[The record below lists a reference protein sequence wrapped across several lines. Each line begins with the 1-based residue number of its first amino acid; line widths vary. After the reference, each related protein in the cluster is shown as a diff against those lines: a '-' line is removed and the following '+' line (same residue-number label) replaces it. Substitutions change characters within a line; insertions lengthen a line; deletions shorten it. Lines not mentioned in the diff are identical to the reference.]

1 MSAEAV
7 SKTIELVQGQI
18 AELDHQLLEKKRMV
32 NDLCRLAGQSPLYG
46 DAELASS
53 LAARA
58 ILPDAYYGKALA
70 TVVRLVLERRK
81 ASGRG
86 AATVNEIYDDMVAG
100 GYNFAGKNDENNK
113 RGLYVSLGKN
123 SYMFHKLP
131 NGTYGLLDWYEN
143 VKESKEAK
151 VKSNGFEAPK
161 STETPLH
168 EELQHEAGNGK
179 ADKATATEAAP
190 KAAK

>member
-7 SKTIELVQGQI
+7 SKTIELVQTQI
-18 AELDHQLLEKKRMV
+18 AELDQQLLEKKRMV

-53 LAARA
+53 LGAGA

-70 TVVRLVLERRK
+70 TVVRMVLERRK

-100 GYNFAGKNDENNK
+100 GYNFGGKNDDNNK

-143 VKESKEAK
+143 VKEAK
-151 VKSNGFEAPK
+151 KSNGSEAAK
-161 STETPLH
+161 SAEKPLH
-168 EELQHEAGNGK
+168 EELQEEAKNGK
-179 ADKATATEAAP
+179 ADKATEATS
-190 KAAK
+190 KVAK